1 MIKGGSGGANTNKTG
16 LKFEKNANF
25 KNSIEKIGFIA
36 ELTEIKD
43 IYKVINKYNNQFGYI
58 GEKRSFYKFFNSYL
72 SKLYKSEIKIENQ
85 VPKKLLP
92 DKFYFNTIE
101 DKLYI
106 IECKYQQSSGST
118 DEKIQ
123 SALYKKRYYLQLLYK
138 FYIPVEYI
146 YIWNEW
152 FDKVGYDDVKKYLFE
167 NGIYYYINELPINRI
182 GLFDLDKY
190 ITKNNIIL

>member
-1 MIKGGSGGANTNKTG
+1 MIKGGSGGASTNKTG
-16 LKFEKNANF
+16 LKFEKNVNF
-25 KNSIEKIGFIA
+25 KNSIEKIGFI
-36 ELTEIKD
+36 TESTGIKN
-43 IYKVINKYNNQFGYI
+43 IYKVINKYNNEFGYI
-58 GEKRSFYKFFNSYL
+58 GEKSSFYTFFNFYL
-72 SKLYKSEIKIENQ
+72 SEIHKRNIKIEDQ
-85 VPKKLLP
+85 IPKRLFP
-92 DKFYFNTIE
+92 DKFYFSTIE

-123 SALYKKRYYLQLLYK
+123 SALYKKHFYLQLLYE

-152 FDKVGYDDVKKYLFE
+152 FDKAAYADVKKYLFK
-167 NGIYYYINELPINRI
+167 NGIYFYINELPINRI

-190 ITKNNIIL
+190 ITKII